1 MEQLMLRSL
10 KIERFRT
17 FHQLRIEHLGHIN
30 LIVGKNNVGKSS
42 LLEALRLYAHKGAPF
57 LIWEILATR
66 NEIKRAPDANLE
78 SDDHIGVV
86 LDRLFY
92 GQNGNARG
100 QEPIQI
106 GPIDS
111 IEDTLIIARGWR
123 PEAGNEDVQFFELP
137 RAADATDDLEPNALT
152 IRVGS
157 GPMLFLPLD
166 GFWRSRTR
174 RWARSESLPAKEFN
188 CFYISAN
195 GLEKTEI
202 GYLWDD
208 IALTDLEQDII
219 FALRIIDP
227 EVEKL
232 SLVANPMTNRERSAV
247 VKIAKLARPIPLSSL
262 GDGMNRIFG
271 IMLALVNAKNGILL
285 VDEIENGIH
294 YSVQPNLWSM
304 VFNAAHRLN
313 VQVFATTHS
322 WDCITAFQ
330 KAAAENTEK
339 DGMLIRLEA
348 KREMTNAVLFDES
361 ELSIVSRD
369 QIEVR

>member
-1 MEQLMLRSL
+1 MLTSFN
-10 KIERFRT
+10 IQNFRT
-17 FHQLRIEHLGHIN
+17 FRHLRIEQLGQIN

-66 NEIKRAPDANLE
+66 NEIKRASDASLE

-86 LDRLFY
+86 LGRLFY
-92 GQNGNARG
+92 EHNGNEKGR
-100 QEPIQI
+100 ESIQI

-111 IEDTLIIARGWR
+111 VEDTLIIARRWSQ
-123 PEAGNEDVQFFELP
+123 EHGNEDAQLLELP
-137 RAADATDDLEPNALT
+137 HVADAAEKSEPNALT
-152 IRVGS
+152 ICIGS
-157 GPMLFLPLD
+157 QPIMFLPLD
-166 GFWRSRTR
+166 GFWRSRNR
-174 RWARSESLPAKEFN
+174 RWVRSESLPAKEFN

-195 GLEKTEI
+195 GLEKAEI

-219 FALRIIDP
+219 WALRIIDP

-232 SLVANPMTNRERSAV
+232 SLVANPMNNRERIAV
-247 VKIAKLARPIPLSSL
+247 VKVAKLARPIPLSSL

-271 IMLALVNAKNGILL
+271 IILALVNAKDGILL

-294 YSVQPNLWSM
+294 YSVQPNLWSI
-304 VFNAAHRLN
+304 VFNTAHRLN

-330 KAAAENTEK
+330 KAAAENNDK